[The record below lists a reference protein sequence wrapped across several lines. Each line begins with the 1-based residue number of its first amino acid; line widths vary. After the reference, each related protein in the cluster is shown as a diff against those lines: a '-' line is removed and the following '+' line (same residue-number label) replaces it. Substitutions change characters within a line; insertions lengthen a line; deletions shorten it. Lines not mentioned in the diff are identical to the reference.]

1 MKAKL
6 RVLIRRVKRSI
17 QRNREQWIKAGILAV
32 ILLIIIIFAG
42 SCACG
47 KKNAS
52 QPDAA
57 STGVMK
63 ITPIPSPTPTVAP
76 RQVSADAIAKD
87 GNVTMVN
94 EYLLQKEDQNGNK
107 GE

>member
-17 QRNREQWIKAGILAV
+17 QRNREQWIKGGILAV

-57 STGVMK
+57 STEVMK
-63 ITPIPSPTPTVAP
+63 SE
-76 RQVSADAIAKD
+76 RRKCDH
-87 GNVTMVN
+87 
-94 EYLLQKEDQNGNK
+94 
-107 GE
+107 GERISFTERRPEWK